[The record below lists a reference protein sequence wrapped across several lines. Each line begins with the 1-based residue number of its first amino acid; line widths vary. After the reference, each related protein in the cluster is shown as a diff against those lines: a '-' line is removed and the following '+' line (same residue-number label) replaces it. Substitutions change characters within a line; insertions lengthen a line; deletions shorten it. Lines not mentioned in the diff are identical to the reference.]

1 MEPKRLPLNDKP
13 FRKIIQGDY
22 LYADKTKYI
31 HKMITE
37 YDCCFLSRPRRFG
50 KTLLLDTLDELFQGN
65 RELFEGL
72 WIGTP
77 KKYEFER
84 HPVLRFNMAFTE
96 IKTGQDLVDRIKREL
111 TKAAKCEDVT
121 ISPHSF
127 DEMMNDLLESLCK
140 KYKAGAVVLIDEY
153 DAPVARHISKPG
165 LAADNCDVL
174 HDFYTSLK
182 NNIRFIRFAF
192 VTGIT
197 RFALTAL

>member
-1 MEPKRLPLNDKP
+1 MEPKKLPLNDKP
-13 FRKIIQGDY
+13 FRKIIQGNY

-65 RELFEGL
+65 SELFEGL

-77 KKYEFER
+77 KKYEFKS
-84 HPVLRFNMAFTE
+84 HPVLRINMAYAKISTKE
-96 IKTGQDLVDRIKREL
+96 DLENKIERDLRRTAEK
-111 TKAAKCEDVT
+111 EDVKIIGT
-121 ISPHSF
+121 SY
-127 DEMMNDLLESLCK
+127 DDMLEELLEGVVK
-140 KYKAGAVVLIDEY
+140 KYGIGAVVLIDEY
-153 DAPVARHISKPG
+153 DAPVARHISNQR
-165 LAADNCDVL
+165 LAEDNCDVL

-182 NNIRFIRFAF
+182 KNIRFIRFAF

-197 RFALTAL
+197 